1 MPFQHAA
8 LSDEPLDVASIL
20 SEATHPSCGA
30 VAAFIGTVRESASVP
45 EQSGRSVV
53 RLEYD
58 AHPTLAEQKLK
69 EIVAL
74 AQEKWELERVVA
86 VHRTGACD
94 LGDPTVVV
102 ACGAAH
108 RAEALDAT
116 HWIIDEIKAT
126 VPIWKKEIYADGSS
140 WVGAEGTMD

>member
-1 MPFQHAA
+1 MPVVRGAISADA
-8 LSDEPLDVASIL
+8 LEVASIL
-20 SEATHPSCGA
+20 SEAADPSCGA
-30 VAAFIGTVRESASVP
+30 VAAFIGTVRESASAN
-45 EQSGRSVV
+45 EKRASSVV

-58 AHPTLAEQKLK
+58 AHPTLAEQKLAQ
-69 EIVAL
+69 IVEL
-74 AQEKWELERVVA
+74 AQQKWDLERAIA

-94 LGDPTVVV
+94 LGEPTVVV

-126 VPIWKKEIYADGSS
+126 VPIWKKEIYSDGSS
-140 WVGAEGTMD
+140 WVGGEGG